1 MAIQAQLAD
10 GRVLEFPDG
19 TDPTVIQSTVKRLIS
34 GSQPAQPSTER
45 TFTEAATDV
54 AASALKGLGSL
65 AQFPG
70 QVVKLLPGMQTVGE
84 ALETPGEYIA
94 KTGEDLKSAGLKARE
109 ALRSKA
115 LTEAEKEGVLSQF
128 ATAITTT
135 IKDPALLTSF
145 ISEQVPLLI
154 GPLGAAKVTQL
165 VGRKG
170 VAAAGEGLTGD
181 AATTAMS
188 EAAKRLNTQAARAA
202 IGTGAAMQGSS
213 VGSETYE
220 NAFQAAVQQGMSP
233 EQAKEEALKA
243 ARIAAGGATATSLAT
258 AGLLSRFGGTAI
270 ERRLAGVPGMG
281 RAPSAVGEA
290 TSEALEESGG
300 QLFQN
305 IALRQI
311 DPNQSLTAGVGAAAG
326 LGALGGG
333 FFGGLLGKKP
343 DVELA
348 PGQKPGETLAE
359 TAQRLNQEIKALDEM
374 ARMTESDQTRTDYG
388 LKTNS
393 ELVDMYRTQG
403 AGAVKQYQ
411 QQLAQMIRS
420 DTPVEQK
427 VAAAE
432 AVKDIQNFL
441 TQTAKEEYQRKA
453 ASVATN
459 VMTEGD
465 VATKFGIPRNDP
477 IYRELVGKDLA
488 KPQDAEVV
496 VNLLQDALNR
506 KGLRAG
512 QRNKFDAALQAV
524 NAYLETVPGSGFYAA
539 TPVQPPSGE
548 GAGVAGVTGER
559 PAAPRAGEP
568 EPTGVVR
575 PETVAGEL
583 VGGEGVQPPPVEP
596 AREEVAA
603 APVPA
608 APAPAVE
615 APAPAPAA
623 ETVEERYKRLSNR
636 SATMQNALRDK
647 YITREQY
654 DAYFKELE
662 DARAQYREEQK
673 SRIGELSPESQEA
686 ITIADQLEQAGQGGI
701 ASGIRLAVERNQV
714 TPDKLAFYKQ
724 KLAQTQQVKT
734 TAPVTAV
741 GLDAV
746 LNTDEKDAG
755 RLTLVRSKGQK
766 EDIDLL
772 DQVDQTMKALAQ
784 QARDAGFDINDP
796 AAPPAVKR
804 LKAQYSGLGG
814 GAARLLIGQEA
825 IIKGYKRANQER
837 AAKDREELKKN
848 IENAQAVAKK
858 SVRPE
863 TEARAAEILKKR
875 EAEPQAA
882 PEAELSQA
890 DAYKASRA
898 LLVKQLDGILKRILA
913 KYGLKDVKLNI
924 DEALQDEG
932 SYARQVIT
940 LALNIDNPVRT
951 LRHESIHALKDMGF
965 FTDAQWKTLT
975 KRAETEW
982 IQALKDR
989 VHSPT
994 QSRYDAY
1001 IELFNAEG
1009 KAKGLTGDAL
1019 NDYVQEALIEEAIAD
1034 AFGEFDAKKAPPGL
1048 MQSILNRM
1056 RNLFKAIKEAFGQ
1069 AGIDSAEDIFGKIE
1083 EGKLKPI
1090 KEIAP
1095 KEAAPEEAKPSLRI
1109 VQGKETPEIEGKVTV
1124 DKVGKYF
1131 DDQIMAQFGRRLDYN
1146 NPQDFERAV
1155 KQAFEEVSYQIKQE
1169 NSGLDWYEDD
1179 IKAAFKDTAKII
1191 PALKKAENRVLFSVM
1206 AGIMSP
1212 QTTARDNW
1220 YIAAKAFEHY
1230 VDTKDI
1236 PGLNPE
1242 NGKLWMGGTQSP
1254 NKKIQLEF
1262 LDRMVKDMG
1271 QTKALEWLMSDH
1283 TVKEINEFRSKY
1295 GNIKSGIDGK
1305 LTDVKPGL
1313 YAFGPKVGPFV
1324 SNING
1329 IHDVTVDKWMTR
1341 TFNRYFGTM
1350 IGPDGKIIDA
1360 PTEPQ
1365 RRAVKE
1371 LVNKVAED
1379 ANVKPYQ
1386 VQSLLW
1392 FYEQK
1397 LFSTI
1402 GTTAPSYGFSDGATK
1417 FVEEARG
1424 RGREE
1429 GVEPAPAADEG
1440 RVKPSLRTSTDTP
1453 QFKFWFG
1460 KSTIVDKDGNPKV
1473 MYHGT
1478 ARDIEAFQPKQA
1490 NAIFLTDDPRFAE
1503 GFAYAS
1509 EEWIQKNYRQ
1519 VLTDAQI
1526 GEATQEAIAAV
1537 RDVYSG
1543 SKANQ
1548 DIAKKLI
1555 AEIQGGKPTG
1565 EAQDF
1570 FMRAIAERM
1579 ETGPNIIPV
1588 YVKAENPFDYEN
1600 PEHVAILARMLTP
1613 ESIPLEENRKKLE
1626 KTLVQSLSKGDW
1638 DKIERPEAQAIIRQ
1652 LGFDGF
1658 YIQEGGVKNL
1668 AIYNPNQVKS
1678 VFNQAPTEAPELR
1691 KSLRSGAE
1699 RFNQDEIQ
1707 KQAKPGYKSRYKL
1720 IEMPIDDFLSLAD
1733 AGIVRTKTEDAR
1745 AILERGDNF
1754 ETIPFLKSDDKGQVY
1769 GHEGRH
1775 RARALKD
1782 LGYTSM
1788 PVELRM
1794 ANLRW
1799 SEQLDPNNFDYEK
1812 DWPETLKAQEKAEDP
1827 SFSIPF
1833 PVKREDSMKPY
1844 GVKPSL
1850 RSLMTPQ
1857 VKATVDKIAP
1867 PTYTPNLPERIL
1879 NAVSGDTFTK
1889 IRQAAVNRYERLAEY
1904 DRRVAREI
1912 QRMGGVQ
1919 QLADSK
1925 AETAALFSDLGAGI
1939 LETAMGAHDRFGG
1952 VPVFKNGVT
1961 VVSNFGRTIKG
1972 PIAIFKPLSD
1982 LKDPDVFR
1990 LYQTWSAVKRGSR
2003 LNVEGREQLIDQADI
2018 AAINAM
2024 ERANPQLTALFKE
2037 VQKDWLKY
2045 NNALVKYM
2053 VDTGVITPAMA
2064 KEYTKHG
2071 DYFPFYRLVEEDVA
2085 GPKMFTSIGNV
2096 RAPKKLKGG
2105 EGPLGDFFENIIRNS
2120 QAAIQAGIKNTA
2132 AQRATEQALR
2142 LNEVTRLDRKAT
2154 GASIYRVLENGQE
2167 VFYQAHDPLFIEAIK
2182 ALNMPDLPFIGLL
2195 AGPANL
2201 LRNLVTK
2208 DPAFMLANMMR
2219 DSLSAYVTSG
2229 VKMTPL
2235 IDTFKNFGKAIA
2247 GQSPELEK
2255 LYAAGVL
2262 GGYDYSR
2269 GVATSGEE
2277 FQKRLRE
2284 VSGTKTTFEK
2294 ITSPATSLWGAL
2306 EKGTQA
2312 SDAATRMEV
2321 FKRVLAETGNE
2332 AEAYWQALE
2341 VMNFNRKGN
2350 SPVVR
2355 VLTAAIPFLNARMQG
2370 LDLLF
2375 RTAVMP
2381 MGTGVDAA
2389 KQRMKTFWVRGMT
2402 LMALSSMYWL
2412 LTHDDEDYKKQEQ
2425 ETKDNFWLIPSLGVK
2440 IPIPFEVGVMF
2451 KVIPERFMQLS
2462 FGTDTNK
2469 DFTDSMKRQFVST
2482 FGFNLIPQA
2491 VLPFYEVKTNHS
2503 FFTDR
2508 PIIGKGLEDVAPQFQ
2523 IGPSTSR
2530 VAELIGTSVGFSPI
2544 KVDHLI
2550 KGYTGTIGQYAADLF
2565 DMVYDMNSDAPKAS
2579 KRFEQMPIIRRFAV
2593 DPEARGAVTA
2603 YYGLKDQVD
2612 EVVRSSNLLERS
2624 MNFKEYGPY
2633 MTENIKMLAA
2643 KDYLN
2648 DLEKTM
2654 KDYREM
2660 RQVITS
2666 STMSADAKRDA
2677 LKAIGKME
2685 SSLTANIQT
2694 LKKQVQ

>member
-34 GSQPAQPSTER
+34 ESQPAQPSTER

-568 EPTGVVR
+568 EPTGMVR
-575 PETVAGEL
+575 PKTVAGEL

-623 ETVEERYKRLSNR
+623 ETVEERYKRLSRR

-673 SRIGELSPESQEA
+673 SRIGELSPEAQEA
-686 ITIADQLEQAGQGGI
+686 STIADQLEQANQT
-701 ASGIRLAVERNQV
+701 ALANGIRLAVEQNQV

-837 AAKDREELKKN
+837 AAKDREELKKD

-913 KYGLKDVKLNI
+913 KYGLKDVKLNLK
-924 DEALQDEG
+924 DAMDNEEG
-932 SYARQVIT
+932 SYARQIIE
-940 LALNIDNPVRT
+940 LALDIENPVRT
-951 LRHESIHALKDMGF
+951 LRHESIHAMKDMGF
-965 FTDAQWKTLT
+965 FTNAQWKVLE
-975 KRAETEW
+975 KRAKDEW
-982 IQALKDR
+982 IGVLQKTK
-989 VHSPT
+989 HSAT

-1001 IELFNAEG
+1001 VKLFTQEAT
-1009 KAKGLTGDAL
+1009 AKGLTGDAL
-1019 NDYVQEALIEEAIAD
+1019 TKYVEEAVIEEAIAD
-1034 AFGEFDAKKAPPGL
+1034 AFGDFDAKKAPPGL

-1069 AGIDSAEDIFGKIE
+1069 AGIESAEDIFGKIE

-1095 KEAAPEEAKPSLRI
+1095 KEAAPEEAKPSLR
-1109 VQGKETPEIEGKVTV
+1109 
-1124 DKVGKYF
+1124 
-1131 DDQIMAQFGRRLDYN
+1131 A
-1146 NPQDFERAV
+1146 PQTE
-1155 KQAFEEVSYQIKQE
+1155 
-1169 NSGLDWYEDD
+1169 
-1179 IKAAFKDTAKII
+1179 AFKRWFGDSKVVDENGEPLVVYHGTDAEEDFSVFDTYYGAWFAENEYTANGYTQKAGGSGSRII
-1191 PALKKAENRVLFSVM
+1191 PAYLKIEKPLEIPEDIDLSND
-1206 AGIMSP
+1206 
-1212 QTTARDNW
+1212 TT
-1220 YIAAKAFEHY
+1220 
-1230 VDTKDI
+1230 
-1236 PGLNPE
+1236 
-1242 NGKLWMGGTQSP
+1242 
-1254 NKKIQLEF
+1254 
-1262 LDRMVKDMG
+1262 
-1271 QTKALEWLMSDH
+1271 
-1283 TVKEINEFRSKY
+1283 
-1295 GNIKSGIDGK
+1295 
-1305 LTDVKPGL
+1305 
-1313 YAFGPKVGPFV
+1313 
-1324 SNING
+1324 
-1329 IHDVTVDKWMTR
+1329 
-1341 TFNRYFGTM
+1341 
-1350 IGPDGKIIDA
+1350 
-1360 PTEPQ
+1360 
-1365 RRAVKE
+1365 
-1371 LVNKVAED
+1371 
-1379 ANVKPYQ
+1379 
-1386 VQSLLW
+1386 
-1392 FYEQK
+1392 
-1397 LFSTI
+1397 
-1402 GTTAPSYGFSDGATK
+1402 
-1417 FVEEARG
+1417 VEEALG
-1424 RGREE
+1424 RINAKNGTAFEAAQLDYMPDYQGNAFEFLASSDFIDLAKRNGFDGIHALEAGE
-1429 GVEPAPAADEG
+1429 WTWNAFEPEQIKSATGNIGTYDLNDPDI
-1440 RVKPSLRTSTDTP
+1440 RRSLRFQEKTP

-1478 ARDIEAFQPKQA
+1478 ARDIESFRAKQA
-1490 NAIFLTDDPRFAE
+1490 GAIFLTDDPKFAE

-1526 GEATQEAIAAV
+1526 GEAAQEAIAAV
-1537 RDVYSG
+1537 RDAYSG

-1555 AEIQGGKPTG
+1555 AEIQGGNPAG

-1588 YVKAENPFDYEN
+1588 YVKAEYPFDYEN
-1600 PEHVAILARMLTP
+1600 PQHVRAVAETVLANTSKWKPSEEEIRIVSKDLEDGKWAAI
-1613 ESIPLEENRKKLE
+1613 EEADTQK
-1626 KTLVQSLSKGDW
+1626 
-1638 DKIERPEAQAIIRQ
+1638 AIRE

-1658 YIQEGGVKNL
+1658 YIKEGGVKNL
-1668 AIYNPNQVKS
+1668 AVYNPNQVKS

-1699 RFNQDEIQ
+1699 RFNQEEIQ
-1707 KQAKPGYKSRYKL
+1707 KQVKPGNKSRYKL

-1733 AGIVRTKTEDAR
+1733 AGIVRTKTENAR
-1745 AILERGDNF
+1745 AILKRGDNF
-1754 ETIPFLKSDDKGQVY
+1754 ETIPNLSVDEDGQVY

-1775 RARALKD
+1775 RARALKE

-1794 ANLRW
+1794 VGLRW
-1799 SEQLDPNNFDYEK
+1799 SEQLDPNNPDYK
-1812 DWPETLKAQEKAEDP
+1812 KVWPKTLKAQEKAEDP

-1833 PVKREDSMKPY
+1833 PVKQEDSMKPY

-1919 QLADSK
+1919 QLANSK

-1972 PIAIFKPLSD
+1972 PIAIFKLLSD

-2375 RTAVMP
+2375 RTALMP

-2451 KVIPERFMQLS
+2451 KVIPERIMQLS